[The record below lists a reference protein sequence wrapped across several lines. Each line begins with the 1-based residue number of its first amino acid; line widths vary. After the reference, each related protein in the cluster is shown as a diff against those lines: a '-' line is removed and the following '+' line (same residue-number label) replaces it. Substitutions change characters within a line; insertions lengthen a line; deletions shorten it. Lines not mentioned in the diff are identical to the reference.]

1 MFFVNTNKKYYTRK
15 YGFDKMKYDIILW
28 DLDNTLLDFDKAE
41 SEALKSLFARF
52 NLDECSDEMVKRY
65 SIINVEYWRMLERG
79 EMSKSD
85 ILINRF
91 MTFFKE
97 CGIDTAIVEDF
108 NSAYQLALGDT
119 IAFRD
124 NSLEIVK
131 SLKGKAR
138 QYIVSNGTI
147 EAQVKKLKNSTLDK
161 LMDDVFLSER
171 LGAEKP
177 SEVFFE
183 KAFASIGGFDK
194 ARAIIIGDSLTS
206 DIKGGKNAGITTC
219 WYNPW
224 HHAFSGDAVPDF
236 EISHLSE
243 VLPLLG

>member
-1 MFFVNTNKKYYTRK
+1 MFFVNINKISHEIK
-15 YGFDKMKYDIILW
+15 YGLSKMKYDIVLW
-28 DLDNTLLDFDKAE
+28 DLDNTLLDFNKAE
-41 SEALKSLFARF
+41 SEAMKSLFVRF
-52 NLDECSDEMVKRY
+52 NLGECSDEMVERY
-65 SIINVEYWRMLERG
+65 SVINVEYWRMLERG

-91 MTFFKE
+91 MTFFEE
-97 CGIDTAIVEDF
+97 CGIDTSIVEEF

-147 EAQVKKLKNSTLDK
+147 DAQVKKLKRSTLGE
-161 LMDDVFLSER
+161 LMDGVFLSER
-171 LGAEKP
+171 MGAEKP
-177 SEVFFE
+177 SRVFFD
-183 KAFASIGGFDK
+183 KAFASIEGFDK

-224 HHAFSGDAVPDF
+224 HHQFSGDVVPDF